1 MQLPHIVSIASLSD
15 ADIERLAH
23 AAQVEGHGPD
33 ACPFAH
39 ESRAG
44 RHWLAAFAGTVNAQ
58 GLALA

>member
-1 MQLPHIVSIASLSD
+1 MHLPHIVSIASLSE

-23 AAQVEGHGPD
+23 DAHAEGHGLD
-33 ACPFAH
+33 ACPFAQ

-44 RHWLAAFAGTVNAQ
+44 RRWLAAFAVTAESQ

>member
-1 MQLPHIVSIASLSD
+1 MHLPHIVSIASLSV

-23 AAQVEGHGPD
+23 ATHAEGHGPD

-44 RHWLAAFAGTVNAQ
+44 RHWLAAFAGAACLQ
-58 GLALA
+58 DLAPA